1 MHLFTKVM
9 GPLKE
14 EMMIITMDHFT
25 IPPKVI
31 PAYEYHVY
39 TISTFSQIKPLP
51 PPPPQEQKQNK
62 TKQVYVSV
70 ITVNTTTS
78 FIFIFFIIHL

>member
-39 TISTFSQIKPLP
+39 TISTFSHKSL
-51 PPPPQEQKQNK
+51 EQ
-62 TKQVYVSV
+62 YM
-70 ITVNTTTS
+70 
-78 FIFIFFIIHL
+78 

>member
-14 EMMIITMDHFT
+14 EMMIITMNHFT

-31 PAYEYHVY
+31 PAYEYHIY
-39 TISTFSQIKPLP
+39 TIHMYLLSVGVTLP
-51 PPPPQEQKQNK
+51 PPQKKNQ
-62 TKQVYVSV
+62 TAICIGHHSLC
-70 ITVNTTTS
+70 TTS
-78 FIFIFFIIHL
+78 FIFIFFTLWSV

>member
-31 PAYEYHVY
+31 PAYEYHFY
-39 TISTFSQIKPLP
+39 TISTFSQSTP
-51 PPPPQEQKQNK
+51 PPPTPQKKHKKTNK
-62 TKQVYVSV
+62 TGICIGHHS
-70 ITVNTTTS
+70 
-78 FIFIFFIIHL
+78 

>member
-39 TISTFSQIKPLP
+39 TISTFSQSNPPTLP
-51 PPPPQEQKQNK
+51 PPQKKHKKTNK
-62 TKQVYVSV
+62 TGICIGHHS
-70 ITVNTTTS
+70 
-78 FIFIFFIIHL
+78 